1 MTYQEPDVSFPPP
14 EFVRRGPPTSVRDMD
29 RQDKEK
35 WGRVV
40 VVHPRTEETADG
52 VRHDFVK
59 KGPFTL
65 PLAVRREGVDLG
77 SKEAWAFFT
86 HPYTVFPEDATF
98 YNVEGKGCLGARLF
112 VRGQEGVR
120 LYDEVGANLGGSE
133 TVVDTFQG
141 ALGVLRHRVLGEGN
155 LGDPLAADL
164 LATDIDLLQVFHLF
178 TYLLRTSAP
187 LKTLRELYGLF
198 SKPTLHN
205 FAWELFSERERDL
218 MRALQA
224 GGENEGHEELK
235 RSPIRF
241 RVDRDDFTRITDVQD
256 AQGTQAIL
264 GLLSEWEAFQ
274 EAHRDR
280 MAELAVGIQ
289 EQEAVLA
296 AIKQEVRT
304 LQKEPERR
312 GLTALFARNKVK
324 AINELKA
331 KAVVAIR
338 AKRALEAAFDE
349 IPGYERMKGLSD
361 RVKGFEATVESVYG
375 LARDMGDH
383 NVDRAD
389 VSALRTLVLDRVLGE
404 DEDEA
409 KKALRAYDLR
419 LRAELLPKVLR
430 THDLSAY
437 LLRRPDALRGK
448 VSRRNIARVNTLARF
463 LIEYFRSVRYGS
475 KSTFGEE
482 FDATWGQVIGLEGQ
496 I

>member
-1 MTYQEPDVSFPPP
+1 MSNDEPEVIFPEPD
-14 EFVRRGPPTSVRDMD
+14 FVRAGPPTSVRDMD
-29 RQDKEK
+29 RQDSEK
-35 WGRVV
+35 WGRVMV
-40 VVHPRTEETADG
+40 VSPRPEETVDG
-52 VRHDFVK
+52 ARYDFVK

-65 PLAVRREGVDLG
+65 PLATRREGVDLG

-86 HPYTVFPEDATF
+86 HPYSVFPEDATF

-112 VRGQEGVR
+112 VRAQEGVR
-120 LYDEVGANLGGSE
+120 LYDEVGANLDGSE
-133 TVVDTFQG
+133 TVVDSFQG
-141 ALGVLRHRVLGEGN
+141 ALGVLRQRVLGAGN

-164 LATDIDLLQVFHLF
+164 LLTDVDLLQLFHLF
-178 TYLLRTSAP
+178 THLLKTSAP
-187 LKTLRELYGLF
+187 LKTLRELYTLF
-198 SKPTLHN
+198 SRPTLHN
-205 FAWELFSERERDL
+205 FAWELFSEQERDL
-218 MRALQA
+218 MRELQRTDESSGA
-224 GGENEGHEELK
+224 EELK

-256 AQGTQAIL
+256 GQGKQAIL

-274 EAHRDR
+274 EAHGER
-280 MAELAVGIQ
+280 MAELTLGIQ
-289 EQEAVLA
+289 EQEAILD
-296 AIKQEVRT
+296 AIKAEVRG
-304 LQKEPERR
+304 LQRTPQKR
-312 GLTALFARNKVK
+312 GLTALFSRSKTK
-324 AINELKA
+324 TIKELKA
-331 KAVVAIR
+331 RAVVAIR
-338 AKRALEAAFDE
+338 AKRALEAAYDE
-349 IPGYERMKGLSD
+349 LPGYDRMKGLSE

-383 NVDRAD
+383 NVDRSD
-389 VSALRTLVLDRVLGE
+389 VSALRTLIYDRILGE
-404 DEDEA
+404 DPEEA

-463 LIEYFRSVRYGS
+463 LIEYFRTVRYGS

-496 I
+496 L